1 MTRKIGIIG
10 GGQLGLMIAEEAH
23 RQGAAVYAL
32 DPSPDAPAF
41 AECDGHI
48 VAAYD
53 DLEALEKLGDMT
65 DVLTYEFENVPGD
78 ILRHLEGKYNIP
90 QGIAPLST
98 HRTDCARRTMRNVT
112 DFPYLNIF
120 RFRPALPTRTAP
132 RFHVS

>member
-1 MTRKIGIIG
+1 MAKKIGIIG

-23 RQGAAVYAL
+23 RQGALVYAL
-32 DPSPDAPAF
+32 DPAPDAPAF

-53 DLEALEKLGDMT
+53 NLGALEQLGDMT

-90 QGIAPLST
+90 QGIAPLFDSQ
-98 HRTDCARRTMRNVT
+98 ARLHEKNS
-112 DFPYLNIF
+112 
-120 RFRPALPTRTAP
+120 A
-132 RFHVS
+132 